1 LAHELVRK
9 SRYLSES
16 CFGVRH
22 PAWREPR
29 VTRRVGG
36 SRHLQPYGHGSFGQ
50 AKLCER
56 AALLP
61 VSGRSALVSSLL
73 AFVSG

>member
-1 LAHELVRK
+1 
-9 SRYLSES
+9 
-16 CFGVRH
+16 
-22 PAWREPR
+22 
-29 VTRRVGG
+29 
-36 SRHLQPYGHGSFGQ
+36 LQPYGHGSFGQ